1 MTLKVSPTRRW
12 LLGVVVATVVGTP
25 TVGDETTAP
34 SPSPT
39 PTPSSTVAEPAKKQL
54 IELSWTN
61 PDPETFAEKV
71 STVEKLDLFAG
82 THLRLTA
89 LQDSRVFGAAVPEE
103 KFVADQE
110 GLAKAKPVT
119 MTENFIRVNSATDA
133 NWDWFDDQVWAG
145 ALSNIRN
152 VARTGAVGPVKGI
165 TLDPEAYGNS
175 PWELAQQRGAGS
187 RSFAEYEAK
196 VRARGAEFARALV
209 AEDPDIQ
216 IYTLGLFTW
225 LKGVYL
231 NNPGDPE
238 AQRRELQKH
247 DYGLLPAFFN
257 GMLEGSGPDTVI
269 TDGNEM
275 SYYALHEESFSG
287 VDAELESKAV
297 PLLLD
302 PALKSRYDTQHEI
315 GQAVYVD
322 QLLDLFEERNTGYYQ
337 SRPPHFMSADDRMRL
352 LEQNTYFSLKHT
364 DRYAWIYSENISK
377 DTFIDYGWGT
387 TTVPDGAIDAMKR
400 AKAKVD
406 AGQELGFDMTAQ
418 LEEAKKACKNA
429 VGATYPWN
437 CGG

>member
-1 MTLKVSPTRRW
+1 MTFTVSATRRW

-25 TVGDETTAP
+25 TVGDGTTAP

-61 PDPETFAEKV
+61 PDPKTFAEKV

-103 KFVADQE
+103 KFVADRE
-110 GLAKAKPVT
+110 ELAAATPTT
-119 MTENFIRVNSATDA
+119 MTENFIRVNSAADA
-133 NWDWFDDQVWAG
+133 NWDWFDDRVWAG

-152 VARTGAVGPVKGI
+152 VARTGAAGPVKGI
-165 TLDPEAYGNS
+165 TLDAEPYGKS
-175 PWELAQQRGAGS
+175 PWAYNQQNGAAS
-187 RSFAEYEAK
+187 HTFAEYESI
-196 VRARGAEFARALV
+196 VRARGAEFARTLV

-216 IYTLGLFTW
+216 IFSLGLFTW
-225 LKGVYL
+225 VKDVYL
-231 NNPGDPE
+231 NNPGNPQ
-238 AQRRELQKH
+238 AQRQALQQH
-247 DYGLLPAFFN
+247 DYGLFPAFVN
-257 GMLEGSGPDTVI
+257 GLFEGSGPDTVI

-275 SYYALHEESFSG
+275 SYYALHEKTFSN
-287 VDAELESKAV
+287 VETELESEAV

-302 PALKSRYDTQHEI
+302 PALKSRYDTQHQI
-315 GQAVYVD
+315 GHAVYVD
-322 QLLDLFEERNTGYYQ
+322 QLLDLFDEGNTGYYQ
-337 SRPPHFMSADDRMRL
+337 SRPPHFMAAEDRMRL

-364 DRYAWIYSENISK
+364 DRYAWIYSESISK

-387 TTVPDGAIDAMKR
+387 TTVPDGVIDTMKR

-406 AGQELGFDMTAQ
+406 GGQELGFDMTAQ